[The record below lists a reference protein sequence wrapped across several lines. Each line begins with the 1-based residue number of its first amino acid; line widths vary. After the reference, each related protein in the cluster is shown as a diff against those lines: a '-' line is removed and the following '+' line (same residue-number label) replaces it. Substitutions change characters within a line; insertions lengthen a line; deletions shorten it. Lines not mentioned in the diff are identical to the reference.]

1 MLSGMECLKKILNLW
16 YTEVMRIAIFTDLYE
31 PWATGGIISSIKAQK
46 TELERQ
52 GHEVIVF
59 CPGFESRDKTVIA
72 VPTHRLIRVNGAVIT
87 KRPSLIEQYV
97 LEKFP
102 DFASFDV
109 VHVQYEASCSIAGI
123 RLAKKFNLP
132 LVQTM
137 HGREDIAIA
146 TNVAHPFKYL
156 TASALNWAHGVCLKH
171 TEKVD
176 RDIYQAPT
184 ATRAKMWTM
193 MINHANQ
200 ADVVTAPSRHF
211 ADKLRHYGVEKPV
224 VVVSNGVSNDLANSE
239 VKVRKLNDGDTLKM
253 IWNSRVSKEKR
264 MMSFLQTLMLLERP
278 YILYVYGD
286 GNELKQ
292 AEKFAKDNQ
301 LKVKFYGVAKREK
314 IFEKMR
320 EAHLSVVV
328 SYNFDVQPMTLLEAE
343 AMGLPVFICDPAL
356 REVVVRGGYLMADN
370 PTPKGL
376 AEAIN
381 KMPAEKIEQMSE
393 MMLKSRANTA
403 QEAQTIK
410 MLAVYEKAIRL
421 HSK

>member
-1 MLSGMECLKKILNLW
+1 MCYNES
-16 YTEVMRIAIFTDLYE
+16 MRIAIFTDLYE

-59 CPGFESRDKTVIA
+59 CPGFESRDKTVVT
-72 VPTHRLIRVNGAVIT
+72 VPTHKMIRINGAVIA
-87 KRPSLIEQYV
+87 KRPSLVEKFV

-109 VHVQYEASCSIAGI
+109 VHVQYEASCSIAGV

-146 TNVAHPFKYL
+146 TNVAHPVKYI
-156 TASALNWAHGVCLKH
+156 TASLLNGMHGICLKH
-171 TEKVD
+171 TEKVN

-184 ATRAKMWTM
+184 FTRAKMWTM
-193 MINHANQ
+193 MVNHANM

-211 ADKLRHYGVEKPV
+211 ADKLRHYGVEKPI
-224 VVVSNGVSNDLANSE
+224 VVVSNGVSNELARSE
-239 VKVRKLNDGDTLKM
+239 AEVRRLQDGDTLKM

-264 MMSFLQTLMLLERP
+264 MMPFLQTLTLLERP

-292 AEKFAKDNQ
+292 AEKFAQDNQ

-314 IFEKMR
+314 IFERMR
-320 EAHLSVVV
+320 GVHMSVVV

-343 AMGLPVFICDPAL
+343 AVGAPVLICDPAL
-356 REVVVRGGYLMADN
+356 REVVARGGYLMADN

-376 AEAIN
+376 AEVLN

-393 MMLKSRANTA
+393 VMLKNRENTA
-403 QEAQTIK
+403 QEKQTEK
-410 MLAVYEKAIRL
+410 MLAVYEKAIKL
-421 HSK
+421 HGGRKS

>member
-1 MLSGMECLKKILNLW
+1 MK
-16 YTEVMRIAIFTDLYE
+16 IAIFTDLYL
-31 PWATGGIISSIKAQK
+31 PPATGGIISSIKAQK
-46 TELERQ
+46 AELERQ

-59 CPGFESRDKTVIA
+59 CPGLESRDKTVVT
-72 VPTHRLIRVNGAVIT
+72 VPTHKWLKINGAMMA
-87 KRPSLIEQYV
+87 KRPSVVEEFV

-109 VHVQYEASCSIAGI
+109 VHVQYEASCSIAGV

-146 TNVAHPFKYL
+146 TNVSHPVKYMA
-156 TASALNWAHGVCLKH
+156 ASLLNGAHGMCLKH
-171 TEKVD
+171 TEKVE

-193 MINHANQ
+193 MVNHANQ

-224 VVVSNGVSNDLANSE
+224 IVVSNGVANE
-239 VKVRKLNDGDTLKM
+239 LVKEAVKVRKMQDGDTLKM

-264 MMSFLQTLMLLERP
+264 MMPFLQALMRLERP

-286 GNELKQ
+286 GNELKR

-301 LKVKFYGVAKREK
+301 LKVRFYGVAKREK

-320 EAHLSVVV
+320 DAHLSVVV

-343 AMGLPVFICDPAL
+343 AMGLPVMICDPAL
-356 REVVVRGGYLMADN
+356 REVVSRGGYLMADN
-370 PTPKGL
+370 PTPKCL
-376 AEAIN
+376 AETLN
-381 KMPAEKIEQMSE
+381 KMPAGKIEQMS
-393 MMLKSRANTA
+393 MVMLENRENTA
-403 QEAQTIK
+403 QEKQTEK
-410 MLAVYEKAIRL
+410 MLTVYEKAIKL